1 MKRRWEESFEITA
14 KSQTN
19 VLSCRYIWEGRRESV
34 GERER
39 ERERRVTPS
48 VSHLSVLSHC
58 RERGVVCIH
67 FLYGS
72 HTHTPFSLLKQV
84 VRELERWVVEELK
97 EGQMKSWG
105 NE

>member
-14 KSQTN
+14 KSQMN
-19 VLSCRYIWEGRRESV
+19 VLSCRYIWEGRREREK
-34 GERER
+34 ERGGL
-39 ERERRVTPS
+39 P
-48 VSHLSVLSHC
+48 LSVLSHC
-58 RERGVVCIH
+58 RGRGAVCIH

-72 HTHTPFSLLKQV
+72 HTHTIFLLKQV